1 MRRSLF
7 VSLLAAAGL
16 AGPASAADQ
25 NVAIAFGLTAAGKP
39 AGCGGM
45 LDDVGAAHLKAG
57 LHDARIYVHDVK
69 LIAAGGGRVP
79 VRLDASEWQSAGV
92 ALLDFKDARGG
103 RAPCSVEVPAKNTA
117 VRGGVPPGSYTG
129 IEFTVGVPVEAEI
142 SGAKVSLNHSNVDT
156 APPPLDVVAMNWS
169 WQAGRKFI
177 AIEVDPVGGFK
188 RADGTPG
195 RTWFVHLGSTGCTG
209 NPATG
214 EIVACKSPNR
224 FRVTFERF
232 DPAKDTVEIDLTAL
246 FKDSDLTVDKGGAIG
261 CMSGP
266 DDPECTAIFG
276 TLGLN
281 LAESKPGAGD
291 AGQPTVG
298 GRSPIFKVMQ
308 RR

>member
-1 MRRSLF
+1 VVSDWRARPEPNSEDLDETLRYSFATSGQNALGRDQMRRSLF

-117 VRGGVPPGSYTG
+117 VLYRHRVHRRG
-129 IEFTVGVPVEAEI
+129 ARR
-142 SGAKVSLNHSNVDT
+142 
-156 APPPLDVVAMNWS
+156 
-169 WQAGRKFI
+169 GR
-177 AIEVDPVGGFK
+177 D
-188 RADGTPG
+188 
-195 RTWFVHLGSTGCTG
+195 
-209 NPATG
+209 
-214 EIVACKSPNR
+214 
-224 FRVTFERF
+224 
-232 DPAKDTVEIDLTAL
+232 
-246 FKDSDLTVDKGGAIG
+246 
-261 CMSGP
+261 
-266 DDPECTAIFG
+266 
-276 TLGLN
+276 
-281 LAESKPGAGD
+281 
-291 AGQPTVG
+291 
-298 GRSPIFKVMQ
+298 Q
-308 RR
+308 RRQGVA